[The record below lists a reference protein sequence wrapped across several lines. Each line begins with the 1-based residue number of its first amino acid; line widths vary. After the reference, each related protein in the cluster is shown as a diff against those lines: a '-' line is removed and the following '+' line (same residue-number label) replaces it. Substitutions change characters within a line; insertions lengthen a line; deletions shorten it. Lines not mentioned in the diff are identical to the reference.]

1 MAIAVAIYQNG
12 PARLT
17 GKTLQTLVQDAVM
30 SKTDLKIFHLK
41 LFIPF
46 QKVKNLK
53 HFNDFNPLKVVGIF
67 NPDDFPNLNDTIW
80 GVSIPNLVDDAGV
93 AIPEPP
99 NFGQMLP
106 QVGELVAEKM
116 VLRYNLQ
123 DNNKKFK

>member
-1 MAIAVAIYQNG
+1 M
-12 PARLT
+12 
-17 GKTLQTLVQDAVM
+17 
-30 SKTDLKIFHLK
+30 
-41 LFIPF
+41 
-46 QKVKNLK
+46 
-53 HFNDFNPLKVVGIF
+53 GIF

-80 GVSIPNLVDDAGV
+80 GVSIPNLVDDATGV
-93 AIPEPP
+93 AIPEPL

>member
-1 MAIAVAIYQNG
+1 M
-12 PARLT
+12 
-17 GKTLQTLVQDAVM
+17 
-30 SKTDLKIFHLK
+30 
-41 LFIPF
+41 
-46 QKVKNLK
+46 KNLK
-53 HFNDFNPLKVVGIF
+53 HLKDFNPLKVVNIF
-67 NPDDFPNLNDTIW
+67 NIDENPDNTALSTSIW